1 MCDSVTNGNNNGAKI
16 SAMRYGGAIV
26 GLPCGGETARLC
38 QYKSD
43 LLRVVSLQQLAD
55 PLCRGLAPPRV
66 RLTGGRI
73 NERHRQFKGDLRR
86 VVLR

>member
-1 MCDSVTNGNNNGAKI
+1 
-16 SAMRYGGAIV
+16 
-26 GLPCGGETARLC
+26 
-38 QYKSD
+38 
-43 LLRVVSLQQLAD
+43 VSLQQLAD